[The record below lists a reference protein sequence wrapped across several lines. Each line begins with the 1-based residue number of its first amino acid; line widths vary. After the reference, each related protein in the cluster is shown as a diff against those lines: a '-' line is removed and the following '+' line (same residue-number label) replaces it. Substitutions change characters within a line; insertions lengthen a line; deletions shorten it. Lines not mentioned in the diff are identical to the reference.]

1 MKFIDCYGSG
11 EIGGWLTVLNPFS
24 RHPNISLKEQFF
36 SLLSTISQLKSE
48 FPESCPFPLLFEPG
62 GLLPWGVS
70 IDGDIFCW
78 QTKGASGRW
87 PVVVIGRHS
96 GPEVHQLPFAKFLKK
111 ALSGELS
118 CLAIP
123 REWQAQFSPH
133 ELSGVIP

>member
-1 MKFIDCYGSG
+1 MP
-11 EIGGWLTVLNPFS
+11 VPFA
-24 RHPNISLKEQFF
+24 
-36 SLLSTISQLKSE
+36 
-48 FPESCPFPLLFEPG
+48 FEPG